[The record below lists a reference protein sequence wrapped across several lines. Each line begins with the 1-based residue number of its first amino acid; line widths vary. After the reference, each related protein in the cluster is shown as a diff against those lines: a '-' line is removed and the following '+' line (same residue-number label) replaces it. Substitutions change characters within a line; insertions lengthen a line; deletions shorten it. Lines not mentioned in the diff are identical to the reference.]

1 MQTVSPIDCIAPSRV
16 DKNICY
22 FKLLGRGESNR
33 AGPGEAQMTGKV
45 ELLTAPG
52 QAETVCDMI
61 GVLSHS
67 QLMRYFN

>member
-1 MQTVSPIDCIAPSRV
+1 MFLSFIA
-16 DKNICY
+16 
-22 FKLLGRGESNR
+22 LLHSEVIKIFVISSYWGEESGESNR

-52 QAETVCDMI
+52 QAETLCDMM

>member
-1 MQTVSPIDCIAPSRV
+1 MLIKIFVISS
-16 DKNICY
+16 Y
-22 FKLLGRGESNR
+22 WGEESGESNR

>member
-1 MQTVSPIDCIAPSRV
+1 MLLSFIA
-16 DKNICY
+16 
-22 FKLLGRGESNR
+22 LLHSEVIKIFVISSYWGEERGESNR

-52 QAETVCDMI
+52 QAETLCDMM
-61 GVLSHS
+61 GELSHS